1 MDVLSTVFS
10 FQDYGEL
17 VALVQNSI
25 WAGAVL
31 GIVGGLIGPFVV
43 ARNMPFAVH
52 GISELSFAGASAS
65 LLLGVNVVTG
75 SLVGSVIAAL
85 LIGVLG
91 SRARDRNSIIA
102 VLMPFG
108 LGLGI
113 LCLALYKGRAA
124 NKFGLLTGQIVS
136 VDNPQL
142 TFLIVIAAI
151 VVATLLV
158 IWRPLMFAS
167 VDPDVAAA
175 AGIPVRTLAIVFML
189 VLGLATAVSV
199 QIVGALL
206 VLSLLVTPAAAALR
220 LSSHPVVVPVLSTV
234 FAVVSVVG
242 GILLALGGGLPI
254 SPYVTT
260 ISFAIWVVCRIVGAR
275 RDRRGRD
282 RVVRRDQRGGGAPGL
297 PSRTN
302 GTGTT
307 GTGTK
312 PAAGQKE
319 EVPA

>member
-17 VALVQNSI
+17 LVLVQNSI

-52 GISELSFAGASAS
+52 GISELSFAGASAA
-65 LLLGVNVVTG
+65 LLFGVNVVTG
-75 SLVGSVIAAL
+75 SLVGSVVAAL
-85 LIGVLG
+85 LIGLLG
-91 SRARDRNSIIA
+91 SKARDRNSIIA

-142 TFLIVIAAI
+142 TSLIVVSAI
-151 VVATLLV
+151 VVVTLLV
-158 IWRPLMFAS
+158 IWRPLMFSS

-175 AGIPVRTLAIVFML
+175 AGVPVRTLAIVFML
-189 VLGLATAVSV
+189 ALGLATAVSV

-220 LSSHPVVVPVLSTV
+220 LTSHPVVVPVLSTV

-260 ISFAIWVVCRIVGAR
+260 ISFVIWVVCRIVGSR
-275 RDRRGRD
+275 RDKRGRD
-282 RVVRRDQRGGGAPGL
+282 RIADREQTDGGVPRLQTGSTDATRREGVTA
-297 PSRTN
+297 
-302 GTGTT
+302 
-307 GTGTK
+307 
-312 PAAGQKE
+312 
-319 EVPA
+319 